1 MYTDKQQHINDIT
14 DEVQNL
20 FYGPSIENI
29 HLIDLYQDDIKRM
42 LFKASN
48 SKFFKVLNKRLV
60 IYTFH
65 DYRFKHDNDYSP
77 VAFVD
82 YLLSTYVDYE
92 NKGNSVYRNIAQ
104 YIEKIYITNLDL
116 SNDKILNYLIH
127 CFHQALNKLHLSNK
141 YAKDDIMEFRRLL
154 EFLIAYLY
162 INDEL
167 LGDDIYDIMNKK
179 FFYDVLDILSADDY
193 YESMKLN
200 GALSQHDNELED
212 KAKMFYIEE
221 AIKEAKNKVKE
232 GEMV

>member
-1 MYTDKQQHINDIT
+1 
-14 DEVQNL
+14 
-20 FYGPSIENI
+20 
-29 HLIDLYQDDIKRM
+29 
-42 LFKASN
+42 
-48 SKFFKVLNKRLV
+48 
-60 IYTFH
+60 
-65 DYRFKHDNDYSP
+65 
-77 VAFVD
+77 
-82 YLLSTYVDYE
+82 
-92 NKGNSVYRNIAQ
+92 
-104 YIEKIYITNLDL
+104 
-116 SNDKILNYLIH
+116 
-127 CFHQALNKLHLSNK
+127 
-141 YAKDDIMEFRRLL
+141 MEFRRLL